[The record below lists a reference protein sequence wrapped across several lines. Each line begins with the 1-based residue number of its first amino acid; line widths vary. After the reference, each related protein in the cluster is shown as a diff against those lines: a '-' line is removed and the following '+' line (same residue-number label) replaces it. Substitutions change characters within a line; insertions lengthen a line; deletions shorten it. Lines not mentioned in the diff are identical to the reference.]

1 VTTPTPRKRS
11 RRPRGGRKD
20 AAAPPAAA
28 PVPAAPAAP
37 AKSRAKAKAAPAT
50 GRAPRHTSQST
61 TRAAYAETRRWLLA
75 EHGPVC
81 AYCAQR
87 YPEREMTL
95 DHVSPRRG
103 QDAYD
108 RRDNLVLACKACNSA
123 KADMPIMA
131 FLLRRR
137 ERAVSL
143 AQYGVHLS
151 PMLREMAL
159 QIADGV
165 VDRHAAAPPPAGAD
179 SPYADVA
186 YREPLR
192 PYRDVTHEGL
202 PPAMPDP
209 EESAEERARRPRRR
223 GERRANP
230 ARRCADRVLTRRA
243 VARPVHSGAC
253 GVCA

>member
-1 VTTPTPRKRS
+1 LPVVTTPPKKRRS
-11 RRPRGGRKD
+11 RSRGGAKK
-20 AAAPPAAA
+20 AAAA
-28 PVPAAPAAP
+28 
-37 AKSRAKAKAAPAT
+37 S
-50 GRAPRHTSQST
+50 APRASQHSSQST

-81 AYCAQR
+81 AYCAQKFAAKD
-87 YPEREMTL
+87 MTL

-103 QDAYD
+103 QTAYD

-123 KADMPIMA
+123 KADLPIMA

-165 VDRHAAAPPPAGAD
+165 VSRDHAAPAD
-179 SPYADVA
+179 EESPYSDVG

-192 PYRDVTHEGL
+192 PYRL
-202 PPAMPDP
+202 A
-209 EESAEERARRPRRR
+209 SAEDEPAVEPVAEPATGDGAAAKKSRSRRR
-223 GERRANP
+223 GGRR
-230 ARRCADRVLTRRA
+230 R
-243 VARPVHSGAC
+243 
-253 GVCA
+253 

>member
-1 VTTPTPRKRS
+1 MTTPAPRKRRS
-11 RRPRGGRKD
+11 RSRGGAKKSAGK
-20 AAAPPAAA
+20 AAAQRQPQ
-28 PVPAAPAAP
+28 
-37 AKSRAKAKAAPAT
+37 
-50 GRAPRHTSQST
+50 HTSQST

-81 AYCAQR
+81 AYCAR
-87 YPEREMTL
+87 RFAAKDMTL

-108 RRDNLVLACKACNSA
+108 RRDNLVLACKACNAA
-123 KADMPIMA
+123 KADKPILA
-131 FLLRRR
+131 FLLQRR

-165 VDRHAAAPPPAGAD
+165 VSRDTAAPADED
-179 SPYADVA
+179 SPYRDVG

-192 PYRDVTHEGL
+192 PYRMLTHEEA
-202 PPAMPDP
+202 PPPLDTVPD
-209 EESAEERARRPRRR
+209 AEAAPRPRRR
-223 GERRANP
+223 GGRGRR
-230 ARRCADRVLTRRA
+230 R
-243 VARPVHSGAC
+243 
-253 GVCA
+253 